1 MLLIETAAALIR
13 EKGFSNVS
21 MEDVAIRAGVSRGSI
36 YGNFTDRNDLFAV
49 VAMYRMPR
57 ILPIPQAGTTLREQL
72 RVLGH
77 TVAKA
82 AHENRHNTI
91 YWVAYMQ
98 HALSDKDLMRRADV
112 HGREMRKQLAQ
123 EWAKVLPANSLS
135 MPIETFVKVVSAL
148 TTSLIMAHSMSPYD
162 YNEAV
167 IVAAFEAL
175 SGATRSST
183 RRKRQ

>member
-1 MLLIETAAALIR
+1 MLLVETAAALIR

-36 YGNFTDRNDLFAV
+36 YGNFSDRNDLFAA

-57 ILPIPQAGTTLREQL
+57 ILPIPQTGTTLRQQL
-72 RVLGH
+72 RALGH
-77 TVAKA
+77 AVAKA
-82 AHENRHNTI
+82 ARENRHNTI

-98 HALSDKDLMRRADV
+98 HALSDKDLMQRADV
-112 HGREMRKQLAQ
+112 HGRELRKQLVR
-123 EWAKVLPANSLS
+123 EWTKVLPPNSLA

-148 TTSLIMAHSMSPYD
+148 TTSLIMAHSLSPHD
-162 YNEAV
+162 YNESA

-175 SGATRSST
+175 AGAARTQT
-183 RRKRQ
+183 GRQRQ